1 MGYTNLKR
9 VRNVLL
15 IILVANVFV
24 AVLKIFIGS
33 FIKSASLS
41 ADGFHSLSDGS
52 SNVVGLIGIWYAA
65 RPVDEDHPYGHRKFE
80 TLAGIFIGAMLTF
93 VGINVLIG
101 AFQRFFNPKI
111 LAITLE
117 SILALIV
124 TLGINIFVSIFE
136 FKEGKK
142 LNSTILVSDSLHTR
156 SDIYVSLGVLITLL
170 SIHFGFPSII
180 DPIASIVVALFI
192 FNAAF
197 EIFKENSEVLLDK
210 AVVDAERIREIVL
223 RFPQVKDI
231 HEIRSRGRMDEVYI
245 DLHIMVEPNNTI
257 EESHSLMHNIEN
269 EMRKEICENTEVI
282 MHIEP
287 YHYLEKVD

>member
-1 MGYTNLKR
+1 MEYTNLKR

-33 FIKSASLS
+33 LIKSASLS

-93 VGINVLIG
+93 VGMNVLIG
-101 AFQRFFNPKI
+101 AFQRFFDPKI

-124 TLGINIFVSIFE
+124 TLGVNIFVSIFE
-136 FKEGKK
+136 FKEGKR

-170 SIHFGFPSII
+170 SIHFGLPSII

-269 EMRKEICENTEVI
+269 EMRKEICENTQVI

-287 YHYLEKVD
+287 YYYLEKVD

>member
-1 MGYTNLKR
+1 MEYTNLKR

-33 FIKSASLS
+33 LIKSASLS

-101 AFQRFFNPKI
+101 AFQRFFDPKI

-124 TLGINIFVSIFE
+124 TLGVNIFVSIFE
-136 FKEGKK
+136 FKEGKR

-170 SIHFGFPSII
+170 SIHFGLPSII

-269 EMRKEICENTEVI
+269 EMRKEICENTQVI

-287 YHYLEKVD
+287 YYYLEKVD

>member
-33 FIKSASLS
+33 LIKSASLS

-65 RPVDEDHPYGHRKFE
+65 KPVDEDHPYGHRKFE

-93 VGINVLIG
+93 VGVNVLIG
-101 AFQRFFNPKI
+101 AFRRFFNPMI
-111 LAITLE
+111 LYITLE

-136 FKEGKK
+136 FKEGKR

-170 SIHFGFPSII
+170 CIHFGLPSII

-192 FNAAF
+192 FHAAF

-223 RFPQVKDI
+223 KFPQVKDI
-231 HEIRSRGRMDEVYI
+231 HEIRSRGRVDEVYI

-269 EMRKEICENTEVI
+269 EMRKEICENTQVI
-282 MHIEP
+282 MHVEP
-287 YHYLEKVD
+287 YYYLEKVD